1 MTGSK
6 GMIKMISATRIT
18 ASALAGVAAAIALAV
33 SPGAAFARRHHRRQP
48 DYAGGN
54 GSANGLA
61 APIAAPA
68 AACGA
73 SFATCCTITASGVYT
88 MSASFTA
95 TSGTGTCLA
104 IGNGSANIT
113 NVVVNLGGFT
123 ITQAAANAGKGTG
136 IGVNG
141 PSGGFSS
148 NSTGVF
154 IEGLNGGV
162 SGFAT
167 GVSANSAA
175 GGFSGTDPYVTI
187 EGVNSGS
194 NSGPGFLLT
203 GTNVQASNVAGTSNK
218 IGAEISGC
226 LNCGLNFVDAES
238 NSQYG
243 VWIFNST
250 ESAVNSVFTTAN
262 GVAGIYAGCN
272 PTTPGNTCSS
282 NTGDNN
288 QIFNSISD
296 TNPDGTT
303 GLGIYLDNGET
314 NSSVTNN
321 SASGDKFD
329 GFDKNA
335 TCGSNHWFGNVFT
348 ASSPSCVH

>member
-1 MTGSK
+1 VIVSK
-6 GMIKMISATRIT
+6 GMTKLISATRIT
-18 ASALAGVAAAIALAV
+18 GLALAGVTVALALAAT
-33 SPGAAFARRHHRRQP
+33 PGAALAKRHRAAN
-48 DYAGGN
+48 YGAGT
-54 GSANGLA
+54 GSANSLA
-61 APIAAPA
+61 APIGIPA
-68 AACGA
+68 AACGS

-95 TSGTGTCLA
+95 TSGTGTCIA
-104 IGNGSANIT
+104 IGNGSADIT

-123 ITQAAANAGKGTG
+123 ITQSAGNTGKGTG
-136 IGVNG
+136 IGVSG
-141 PSGGFSS
+141 PSSGGFNG

-167 GVSANSAA
+167 GVSANSSA

-187 EGVNSGS
+187 EGVNAGA
-194 NSGPGFLLT
+194 NSGAGFLIT
-203 GTNVQASNVAGTSNK
+203 GTNVQASNIAGTSNK

-250 ESAVNSVFTTAN
+250 ESAVNSVFTLAN

-272 PTTPGNTCSS
+272 ATTPGNTCSS

-296 TNPDGTT
+296 TNPNATA

-314 NSSVTNN
+314 NTSVTNN

-329 GFDKNA
+329 GFDKNG